1 MFGPALSDQFAT
13 AYAVLQLVP
22 YAFGIVAVIWVLLSV
37 RSAARA
43 TR

>member
-1 MFGPALSDQFAT
+1 MFSPALSDQFAS
-13 AYAVLQLVP
+13 AYAMLQLVP
-22 YAFGIVAVIWVLLSV
+22 YAFAIVAVIVVLLSV